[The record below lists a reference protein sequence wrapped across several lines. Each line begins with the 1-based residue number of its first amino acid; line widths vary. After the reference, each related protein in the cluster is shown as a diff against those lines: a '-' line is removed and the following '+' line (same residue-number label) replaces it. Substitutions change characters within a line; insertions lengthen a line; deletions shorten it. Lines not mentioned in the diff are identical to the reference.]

1 MSVLLRSWKL
11 ALVAGLMGAIA
22 FGTPGIGQEEPAKKS
37 DEKTEAK
44 DDEEEDK
51 EEDKAAEAAKRYEVP
66 KDADAA
72 DLIKYMEGVL
82 AYRGFTSRE
91 EFNAHREKAAVAIRE
106 AGNKVLELEK
116 DNKKSENYTKA
127 QFLMIAARLHELQK
141 DDEKVCR
148 EIVDETTAYLSAKDP
163 EEIKG
168 NDLALARSVAQQLE
182 FTGKPDLAKEALTS
196 FSGVFA
202 KASEKN
208 EDLKPLVES
217 MAGTLRRMNLLGNE
231 IEIKGKLVDGTDF
244 DWKAYSKGKVIL
256 VDFWATW
263 CGPCIAEL
271 PNVKKNYE
279 KYHEKGF
286 DVVGISLDTDR
297 KKLEAFLEEEGT
309 KWANLF
315 EDDAGWKHP
324 VAVHYGISGIPT
336 VILVDQQGK
345 VVSLNARGPE
355 LGKQLEK
362 LLGSS
367 DSTEKKDDEKG
378 GN

>member
-1 MSVLLRSWKL
+1 
-11 ALVAGLMGAIA
+11 
-22 FGTPGIGQEEPAKKS
+22 
-37 DEKTEAK
+37 
-44 DDEEEDK
+44 
-51 EEDKAAEAAKRYEVP
+51 
-66 KDADAA
+66 
-72 DLIKYMEGVL
+72 
-82 AYRGFTSRE
+82 
-91 EFNAHREKAAVAIRE
+91 
-106 AGNKVLELEK
+106 
-116 DNKKSENYTKA
+116 
-127 QFLMIAARLHELQK
+127 
-141 DDEKVCR
+141 
-148 EIVDETTAYLSAKDP
+148 
-163 EEIKG
+163 
-168 NDLALARSVAQQLE
+168 
-182 FTGKPDLAKEALTS
+182 
-196 FSGVFA
+196 
-202 KASEKN
+202 
-208 EDLKPLVES
+208 

-263 CGPCIAEL
+263 CGPCLAEL

-279 KYHEKGF
+279 KYHDKGF

-297 KKLEAFLEEEGT
+297 KKLESFLEEEGT
-309 KWANLF
+309 KWAQLF